1 MAAPTP
7 PSAGAVTD
15 TGGSGRSAAGGTG
28 VLIGR
33 SFRTVLRE
41 WDSGSADGGSG
52 QRGRIGTAGRGRRGC
67 GGRARP
73 VAGKRGGQD
82 VRGERAQHRP
92 GGGAGAL
99 AVGAAAVGGQPG

>member
-1 MAAPTP
+1 MAAPTT

-41 WDSGSADGGSG
+41 WGSGSADGGSG
-52 QRGRIGTAGRGRRGC
+52 QPGRIDPAGRDDRRGC

-73 VAGKRGGQD
+73 VAGERGGQD

-92 GGGAGAL
+92 GGGAGAF
-99 AVGAAAVGGQPG
+99 AVGAAAGGG